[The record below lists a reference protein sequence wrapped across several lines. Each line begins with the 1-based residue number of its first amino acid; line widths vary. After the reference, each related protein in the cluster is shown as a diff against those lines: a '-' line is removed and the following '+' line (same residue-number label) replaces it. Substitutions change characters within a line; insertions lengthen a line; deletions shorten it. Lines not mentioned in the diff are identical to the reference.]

1 MHPPHLAPGPRPRLA
16 VRAVLVRD
24 NRLLLVNAY
33 PGGQSDLWCAPGGGV
48 ESGASLSENLVR
60 EVFEETGL
68 TVAPGPLC
76 HVSEFHNPVT
86 GFHQV
91 ELFFRVRLIAGGV
104 EGPWSDPEGIVTE
117 RRFFTRPELDRVR
130 LKPDILPDLAFGTP
144 PALIPGAL
152 EPMAP

>member
-48 ESGASLSENLVR
+48 ESGASLGENLVR

-76 HVSEFHNPVT
+76 HVSEFHNPAT

-91 ELFFRVRLIAGGV
+91 ELFFRVSLIAGDVAGD
-104 EGPWSDPEGIVTE
+104 WADPEGIVTE
-117 RRFFTRPELDRVR
+117 RRFFTRPDLGRLR
-130 LKPDILPDLAFGTP
+130 LKPDILPELAFGTP
-144 PALIPGAL
+144 PALTPGAL

>member
-1 MHPPHLAPGPRPRLA
+1 MTPPHLVPGPRPRLA

-48 ESGASLSENLVR
+48 ESGASLGENLVR

-76 HVSEFHNPVT
+76 HVSEFHNPAT

-91 ELFFRVRLIAGGV
+91 ELFFRVSLIAGQV
-104 EGPWSDPEGIVTE
+104 EGLWADPEGIVTE
-117 RRFFTRPELDRVR
+117 RRFFTRPDLGRLR
-130 LKPDILPDLAFGTP
+130 LKPDILPELAFGSP
-144 PALIPGAL
+144 PALTPGGL
-152 EPMAP
+152 EQMAP

>member
-1 MHPPHLAPGPRPRLA
+1 MTPPHLVPGPRPRLA

-48 ESGASLSENLVR
+48 ESGASLGENLVR

-76 HVSEFHNPVT
+76 HVSEFHNPAT

-91 ELFFRVRLIAGGV
+91 ELFFRVSLIAGQV
-104 EGPWSDPEGIVTE
+104 EGLWADPEGIVTE
-117 RRFFTRPELDRVR
+117 RRFFTRPDLGRLR
-130 LKPDILPDLAFGTP
+130 LKPDILPELAFGSP
-144 PALIPGAL
+144 PALTPGAL
-152 EPMAP
+152 EQMAP

>member
-1 MHPPHLAPGPRPRLA
+1 MQPPHLVPGPQPRLA
-16 VRAVLVRD
+16 VRAVLVHAG
-24 NRLLLVNAY
+24 RLLLVNAY

-48 ESGASLSENLVR
+48 ESGASLAENLIR

-76 HVSEFHNPVT
+76 HVSEFHNPAT

-91 ELFFRVRLIAGGV
+91 ELFFHAALTAGSLAQA
-104 EGPWSDPEGIVTE
+104 WTDPQGIVTE
-117 RRFFTRPELDRVR
+117 RRFFTAAELAGFR
-130 LKPDILPDLAFGTP
+130 LKPDILPELAFGR
-144 PALIPGAL
+144 PAGLIPGAL